1 MVVDGIELFPVDVT
15 ALSDRDPVYIVL
27 ENQKIF
33 ENQWG
38 IVDKGRRVTI
48 HKDFTLSFND
58 KCKYYWP
65 CKTEHLTR
73 HKGVV
78 VNF

>member
-1 MVVDGIELFPVDVT
+1 MVVGGIELFPVDVT
-15 ALSDRDPVYIVL
+15 TLSDRDPVYIVF
-27 ENQKIF
+27 EDRGIF
-33 ENQWG
+33 KSQWG
-38 IVDKGRRVTI
+38 IVDKGRHVTI

-65 CKTEHLTR
+65 CKTEHLPR
-73 HKGVV
+73 NKGVV